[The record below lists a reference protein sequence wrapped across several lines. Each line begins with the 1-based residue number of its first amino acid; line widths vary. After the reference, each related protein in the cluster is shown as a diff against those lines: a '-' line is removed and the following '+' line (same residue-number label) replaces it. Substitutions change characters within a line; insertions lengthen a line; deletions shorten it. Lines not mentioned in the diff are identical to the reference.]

1 MNLHSSPTTC
11 YYLTF
16 LYRVVENTLQIT
28 AAAAE
33 YPINISLELSNESD
47 THVSFLSGQ
56 TRVTLKIPLDVVT
69 NNLHVCMWRNKS
81 QSNGAHQQETF
92 LTTATFAHTSVQLC
106 NDVRLKPDWTA
117 VVQSIIPDT
126 LVYTFH
132 TLGFNSSNNNNNN
145 NVRIRPNIGQ

>member
-11 YYLTF
+11 YYVTF

-33 YPINISLELSNESD
+33 YLINISLELSNESD
-47 THVSFLSGQ
+47 THIRFLSRQ

-69 NNLHVCMWRNKS
+69 NNLHECMWRNKS
-81 QSNGAHQQETF
+81 QANGAQEQETF
-92 LTTATFAHTSVQLC
+92 LTTATFAHTSVQLW
-106 NDVRLKPDWTA
+106 NFVRLKPDWTA
-117 VVQSIIPDT
+117 AVQFIIPGT

-132 TLGFNSSNNNNNN
+132 TFGFNNNNNNN